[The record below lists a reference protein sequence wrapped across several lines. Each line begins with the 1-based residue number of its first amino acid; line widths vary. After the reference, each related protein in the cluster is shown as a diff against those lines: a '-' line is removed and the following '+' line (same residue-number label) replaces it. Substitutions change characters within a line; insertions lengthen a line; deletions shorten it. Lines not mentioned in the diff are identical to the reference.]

1 VLFLDLDRFK
11 VINDSLGH
19 PIGDQL
25 LKGIAERLRLCLRPG
40 DKISR
45 LGGDEFTVLLTGIRS
60 LGDVISLAER
70 IQEEIA
76 RPFTLRGFET
86 FTTAS
91 IGIALSTLN
100 YHKPEDILRDA
111 DIAMYKAKSLGKARH
126 VMFDDTMHKS
136 VMSRLQLETDLHRQ

>member
-1 VLFLDLDRFK
+1 
-11 VINDSLGH
+11 
-19 PIGDQL
+19 
-25 LKGIAERLRLCLRPG
+25 
-40 DKISR
+40 
-45 LGGDEFTVLLTGIRS
+45 
-60 LGDVISLAER
+60 VISLAER